1 MSSEGRPTIVVPG
14 DEPIQIRGSAHLNR
28 LAPFGEVIVYS
39 DRPTDEQK
47 LERVR
52 DAEVI
57 INSRG
62 AVTWRED
69 DLRSL
74 TKLRLIVVC
83 AIGTDSI
90 DLRAA
95 TEMGVAV
102 SNQPGRTAGVVAE
115 HIFGLMFAVAK
126 RAAYQTMELKAGR
139 WTRKENV
146 FLRGKT
152 LGVVGT
158 GAIGSELARLANAVG
173 IEVVAWT
180 FHPSAERARRLGVR
194 YVELDELLAVADV
207 VSLNVALTEDT
218 RGMIGE
224 REIGLMKPGAFLVNG
239 GRGALVETAA
249 LVRALHSG
257 HLGGVGLDVYDTEPL
272 PADHLILSCEQVVL
286 TPHMADQTPE
296 GTELLNE
303 GAVDNVIAFL
313 EGRPQNIVNPEAL
326 EHLHRSR
333 LVPWLRDPRS

>member
-1 MSSEGRPTIVVPG
+1 MSVDNRPTIVVPG
-14 DEPIQIRGSAHLNR
+14 DEPIQIQGSPHLDR
-28 LAPFGEVIVYS
+28 LEPYGEVIVYP

-47 LERVR
+47 VERVR

-69 DLRSL
+69 DLGSL
-74 TKLRLIVVC
+74 TRLRLIVVC
-83 AIGTDSI
+83 AVGTDSI
-90 DLRAA
+90 DLQAA
-95 TEMGVAV
+95 TAMGVAV

-126 RAAYQTMELKAGR
+126 RTAYQTIERKSGR
-139 WTRKENV
+139 WTRRENV
-146 FLRGKT
+146 LLQGKT

-158 GAIGSELARLANAVG
+158 GNIGSELARLGNAIG
-173 IEVVAWT
+173 MEVVAWT
-180 FHPSAERARRLGVR
+180 FHPSAERAQRLGIR
-194 YVELDELLAVADV
+194 YVELDELLATADV
-207 VSLNVALTEDT
+207 VSLNVALTDDT

-224 REIGLMKPGAFLVNG
+224 REIGIMRPGAFLVNG
-239 GRGALVETAA
+239 GRGALVQTDA

-257 HLGGVGLDVYDTEPL
+257 HLGGAGLDVYETEPM
-272 PADHLILSCEQVVL
+272 PADDPILACEQVVL

-296 GTELLNE
+296 GAELLNE

-313 EGRPQNIVNPEAL
+313 EGRPRNIVNPDAL
-326 EHLHRSR
+326 E
-333 LVPWLRDPRS
+333 PN

>member
-1 MSSEGRPTIVVPG
+1 MSIERPSTIVVPG
-14 DEPIQIRGSAHLNR
+14 DEPIQIRGSPHLDR
-28 LAPFGEVIVYS
+28 LAPFGEVIVYP

-52 DAEVI
+52 DAQVI

-62 AVTWRED
+62 AVTWRGD
-69 DLRSL
+69 DLRTL
-74 TKLRLIVVC
+74 DKLRLIVVC

-90 DLRAA
+90 DLQTA

-126 RAAYQTMELKAGR
+126 RAAYQTIELKAGR
-139 WTRKENV
+139 WTRRENV
-146 FLRGKT
+146 LLQGKT
-152 LGVVGT
+152 LGIVGT
-158 GAIGSELARLANAVG
+158 GNIGSELARLAGAIG
-173 IEVVAWT
+173 MEVVAWT
-180 FHPSAERARRLGVR
+180 FHPSDERARRLGVR
-194 YVELDELLAVADV
+194 YVELDELLATADV
-207 VSLNVALTEDT
+207 VSLNVALTEQT

-224 REIGLMKPGAFLVNG
+224 RRLGLMKPGAFLVNG
-239 GRGALVETAA
+239 GRGALIKPDA

-257 HLGGVGLDVYDTEPL
+257 HLGGAGLDVFDTEPL
-272 PADHLILSCEQVVL
+272 PADDPILSCEQVVL

-296 GTELLNE
+296 GMALLNE

-313 EGRPQNIVNPEAL
+313 EGRPRNIVNPEVL
-326 EHLHRSR
+326 ERN
-333 LVPWLRDPRS
+333 

>member
-1 MSSEGRPTIVVPG
+1 MGFERRPTIVVPG
-14 DEPIQIRGSAHLNR
+14 DEPIQIRGSAHLDR
-28 LAPFGEVIVYS
+28 LAPFGEVVVYP
-39 DRPTDEQK
+39 DRPTDQQK
-47 LERVR
+47 MERVQ

-62 AVTWRED
+62 AVTWRGD

-74 TKLRLIVVC
+74 PGLRLIVVC

-90 DLRAA
+90 DLQAA

-126 RAAYQTMELKAGR
+126 RAAYQTIELKSGR
-139 WTRKENV
+139 WTRRENV
-146 FLRGKT
+146 FLQGKT

-158 GAIGSELARLANAVG
+158 GNIGAELARLANAVG
-173 IEVVAWT
+173 MEVVAWT

-194 YVELDELLAVADV
+194 YVELDELLANADV
-207 VSLNVALTEDT
+207 VSLNLALTAAT

-224 REIGLMKPGAFLVNG
+224 REIGIMKPGAFLVNG
-239 GRGALVETAA
+239 GRGALVETDA

-257 HLGGVGLDVYDTEPL
+257 HLGGAGLDVYDTEPL
-272 PADHLILSCEQVVL
+272 PADDPILSCEQVVL

-313 EGRPQNIVNPEAL
+313 QGRPRNIVNPEAL
-326 EHLHRSR
+326 ERT
-333 LVPWLRDPRS
+333 

>member
-1 MSSEGRPTIVVPG
+1 MNFENRPTIVVPG
-14 DEPIQIRGSAHLNR
+14 DEPIQIQGSAHLDR
-28 LAPFGEVIVYS
+28 LEPFGGVIVYA
-39 DRPTDEQK
+39 DRPNDQQK
-47 LERVR
+47 IERVR

-62 AVTWRED
+62 AVTWRAD
-69 DLRSL
+69 DLASL

-83 AIGTDSI
+83 AVGTDSI
-90 DLRAA
+90 DLQTA

-126 RAAYQTMELKAGR
+126 RAAYQTIELKSGR
-139 WTRKENV
+139 WTRRENV
-146 FLRGKT
+146 FLQGKT

-158 GAIGSELARLANAVG
+158 GNIGSELARLANAIG
-173 IEVVAWT
+173 MQVVAWT
-180 FHPSAERARRLGVR
+180 FHPTPERARRHGVR
-194 YVELDELLAVADV
+194 YVGFDELLATADV
-207 VSLNVALTEDT
+207 VSLNVALTDET

-239 GRGALVETAA
+239 GRGPLVETDA
-249 LVRALHSG
+249 LVRALNSG
-257 HLGGVGLDVYDTEPL
+257 QLGGAGLDVYDTEPL
-272 PADHLILSCEQVVL
+272 PADDAILSCEQVVL

-296 GTELLNE
+296 GTERLNE

-313 EGRPQNIVNPEAL
+313 EGKPRNIVNPEAL
-326 EHLHRSR
+326 ERS
-333 LVPWLRDPRS
+333 

>member
-1 MSSEGRPTIVVPG
+1 MSFERRPIIVVPG
-14 DEPIQIRGSAHLNR
+14 DEPIQIQGSPHLDR
-28 LAPFGEVIVYS
+28 LEPFGEVIVYP

-62 AVTWRED
+62 AVTWSED
-69 DLRSL
+69 DLGSL
-74 TKLRLIVVC
+74 TRLRLIVVC
-83 AIGTDSI
+83 AVGTDSI

-95 TEMGVAV
+95 TAMGVAV

-126 RAAYQTMELKAGR
+126 RTAYQTIELKSGR
-139 WTRKENV
+139 WTRRENV
-146 FLRGKT
+146 FLQGKT
-152 LGVVGT
+152 LGVIGT
-158 GAIGSELARLANAVG
+158 GNIGSELARLANAVG
-173 IEVVAWT
+173 MEVVAWT
-180 FHPSAERARRLGVR
+180 FHPSAERARRLGLR
-194 YVELDELLAVADV
+194 YLELDELLASADV
-207 VSLNVALTEDT
+207 VSLNVALTDQT

-239 GRGALVETAA
+239 GRGALVKTDA

-257 HLGGVGLDVYDTEPL
+257 HLGGAGLDVYDTEPL
-272 PADHLILSCEQVVL
+272 PADDPILSCEQVVL

-296 GTELLNE
+296 GMELLNE

-326 EHLHRSR
+326 ERSQPSR
-333 LVPWLRDPRS
+333 PLGAAGAFT

>member
-1 MSSEGRPTIVVPG
+1 MSFDKRPTIVVPG
-14 DEPIQIRGSAHLNR
+14 DEPIQIQGSPHLDR
-28 LAPFGEVIVYS
+28 LEPFGRVIVYP
-39 DRPTDEQK
+39 DRPTEEQK
-47 LERVR
+47 VERVR

-69 DLRSL
+69 DLGSL
-74 TKLRLIVVC
+74 ARLRLIVVC
-83 AIGTDSI
+83 AVGTDSI

-95 TEMGVAV
+95 TALGVAV

-126 RAAYQTMELKAGR
+126 RAAYQTIELKSGR
-139 WTRKENV
+139 WRRRENV
-146 FLRGKT
+146 FLQGKT

-158 GAIGSELARLANAVG
+158 GNIGSELARLAGAIG
-173 IEVVAWT
+173 MEVVAWT
-180 FHPSAERARRLGVR
+180 FHPTAERARRLGVR
-194 YVELDELLAVADV
+194 YVELDELLATADV
-207 VSLNVALTEDT
+207 VSLNVALTDES
-218 RGMIGE
+218 RGMVGE
-224 REIGLMKPGAFLVNG
+224 RQIGLMKPGALLVNG
-239 GRGALVETAA
+239 GRGALVDTDA

-257 HLGGVGLDVYDTEPL
+257 HLGGAGLDVYETEPL
-272 PADHLILSCEQVVL
+272 PADDPILTCEQVVL

-313 EGRPQNIVNPEAL
+313 EGSPQNIVNPEAL
-326 EHLHRSR
+326 ERS
-333 LVPWLRDPRS
+333 

>member
-1 MSSEGRPTIVVPG
+1 MSVDNRPTIVVPG
-14 DEPIQIRGSAHLNR
+14 DEPIQIKGSPHLDR
-28 LAPFGEVIVYS
+28 LEPFGEVIVYP
-39 DRPTDEQK
+39 DRPTEEQK
-47 LERVR
+47 IERVR

-62 AVTWRED
+62 AVTWRGD
-69 DLRSL
+69 DLGSL
-74 TKLRLIVVC
+74 TRLRLIVVC
-83 AIGTDSI
+83 AVGTDSI

-95 TEMGVAV
+95 TAMGVAV

-126 RAAYQTMELKAGR
+126 RTAYQTIELKSGR
-139 WTRKENV
+139 WTRRENV
-146 FLRGKT
+146 FLQGKT

-158 GAIGSELARLANAVG
+158 GNIGSELARLANAIG
-173 IEVVAWT
+173 MEVVAWT

-194 YVELDELLAVADV
+194 YVGLDELLATADV
-207 VSLNVALTEDT
+207 VSLNVALTDET

-239 GRGALVETAA
+239 GRGALVETGA

-257 HLGGVGLDVYDTEPL
+257 HLGGAGLDVYDTEPL
-272 PADHLILSCEQVVL
+272 PADHPILSCEQVVL

-296 GTELLNE
+296 GAELLNE

-313 EGRPQNIVNPEAL
+313 EGNPRNIVNPEAL
-326 EHLHRSR
+326 ERG
-333 LVPWLRDPRS
+333 